1 MPRSCRFVDDPME
14 SGFES
19 AASPKIH
26 VFSQIHNQQSFFR
39 IGNWNGDPNPLNMVC
54 HLVDGL
60 KRRLI
65 QYYVIWKGSYC
76 YVDFIKVIDVLLQT
90 DT

>member
-26 VFSQIHNQQSFFR
+26 VFSQIHDQQSFFW
-39 IGNWNGDPNPLNMVC
+39 IGNWNRDPNPLNMVC

-60 KRRLI
+60 KTLD
-65 QYYVIWKGSYC
+65 S
-76 YVDFIKVIDVLLQT
+76 VLRTSSGKDLT
-90 DT
+90 ATLTL